1 MQIRIPLRG
10 WACALALS
18 IPAGLSCA
26 AETLTLEQAI
36 ARAYAANPSLRAV
49 SHGVAIADAEREQA
63 GALPNPEFSYLRE
76 GSDTRT
82 VQVSQAL
89 ELGGKRGARIGV
101 ADRQRQLAVDA
112 LAVQRTALRA
122 DVTAAY
128 LDALLASQR
137 VELAQA
143 ELDLAAQATSA
154 ASRRVAAGKI
164 SPIEQTRS
172 SVAEAGARLELTQA
186 SAALTLAR
194 RKLAAL
200 WAGKSDAS
208 PAAVASGQSAAVAT
222 SAMLRG
228 ESTAI
233 PAQLDAGASPL
244 PARRADEQLVAPAL
258 VEAQVPPLQELL
270 ARLEDGPAIRH
281 ARANVAHAEAQSK
294 LERAKRVPDVTITL
308 GSKREAADPSRSQTV
323 AGITIPLPLFDRNQ
337 GNVLAALRRADQARD
352 QLEAERLRQRE
363 ALAEAWQRAD
373 VAQTQL
379 AAIQQ
384 SVLPPAREA
393 YAASVKG
400 FELGKFSFLDVLDAQ
415 RTLFGARAQFLTA
428 LSDRY
433 RAIADLQRHIEGP
446 AQ

>member
-18 IPAGLSCA
+18 LPAGLSCA
-26 AETLTLEQAI
+26 AGTLTLEQAI

-89 ELGGKRGARIGV
+89 ELGGKRGARVAV

-112 LAVQRTALRA
+112 VAVQRAALRA

-143 ELDLAAQATSA
+143 GLDLAAQATSA

-200 WAGKSDAS
+200 WAEPNPWVS
-208 PAAVASGQSAAVAT
+208 PSGPDPV
-222 SAMLRG
+222 LG
-228 ESTAI
+228 FE
-233 PAQLDAGASPL
+233 
-244 PARRADEQLVAPAL
+244 LVTPP
-258 VEAQVPPLQELL
+258 EANVPPLQDLL
-270 ARLEDGPAIRH
+270 AQLEHSPAIRH
-281 ARANVAHAEAQSK
+281 ARAGLAHAEAQSK
-294 LERAKRVPDVTITL
+294 LERAKRVPDVTLTL
-308 GSKREAADPSRSQTV
+308 GSKREAADPARTQTV
-323 AGITIPLPLFDRNQ
+323 AGIAIPLPLFDRNG
-337 GNVLAALRRADQARD
+337 GNVLATLRRADQARD
-352 QLEAERLRQRE
+352 ELEAERLRQRE
-363 ALAEAWQRAD
+363 AVADAWQRAD
-373 VAQTQL
+373 VALTQL
-379 AAIQQ
+379 SDIQQ

-393 YAASVKG
+393 YAAAVKG

-415 RTLFGARAQFLTA
+415 RTLFSARAQYLSA